1 MADNLFAAINDDHP
15 LALELASLRAA
26 VARYQHEAHATS
38 LKLQRHSLEASQAV
52 DHARALERQNT
63 RLKEEIAVLRD
74 NPDSTPAET
83 AFQVPELSLALRR
96 LSDKLTAIENTLLE
110 RTKEVVDVRSEL
122 ASAQHEV
129 EAARALAAEARAR
142 EEEGLARERELE
154 RKVRTIEE
162 ERRMSDLVVQEYAAL
177 VRKLEGRP
185 KAPSTPTS
193 PSSMDLQRSSSGSAT
208 TLAESLA
215 EGKLGLRRLLE
226 EFNGRNERIQSD
238 VAKLH
243 GDNGLLYKE
252 LEVARQSADHDRE
265 ELAKALHELDKYRAD
280 DNTAAKMVSRYMKF
294 SQSST
299 DTLQKAIDTLK
310 LRHAST
316 LATLNAEISQL
327 QRALS
332 HERSESERVRTALDD
347 LTEDIAREAY
357 GRRRE
362 VSLRLAF
369 LGREENLA
377 ENLRRWVRKAREFL
391 DRSGS
396 LEDGSISLNPMVLRD
411 AYAKATADAEAL
423 LDTLNGQPSGDDA
436 SAGSIAR
443 LVLAQDTVSTLTHEL
458 QEETIRRLK
467 TERKLARWETK
478 DHPRDKDELQD
489 YHPVLHP
496 FPHRINGHQEE
507 RHLLDASVGTS
518 AGPSPPPPGPEN
530 VQDSAPSTGVH
541 IVEVITVPP
550 VVSSVVPP
558 ESASIPDIPSQP
570 SASIPRS
577 ASLPLGGL
585 SPVDLE
591 VHDGTAVTSASAT
604 EASDMAPLPVPAAL
618 EPNNMTSAPSAS
630 SAVSPAIPFPGSP
643 HEASAAIAA
652 VPQDSSRLSRPHPPP
667 PLPLEATGLQLSS
680 LSPTSPN
687 GPQANE
693 PQGTSLL
700 AALTRVQDR
709 YDDVQRGFRDC
720 HLALK
725 ELRKSLADLP
735 SSSPSSS
742 LDMPSVLRKA
752 VERLADF
759 NEDARVELEIR
770 IADEERIASGYEA
783 LLSIPGA
790 MLHSDD
796 AEKMDEAQMVK
807 EVRAFVDGSDP
818 AVAKATHQFAQ
829 KLDDLEHDIASI
841 KRTLHELS
849 LSSTADSL
857 SPSAAAKTTASPSWS
872 AWTPSFLNPPT
883 RSTSPAPATF
893 GSVMTSPRL
902 RHASSF
908 SHPREHS
915 DESADP
921 LASLGLRIVVPV
933 RSPGLSPSPSG
944 GPRAGP
950 RQRTTSGM
958 FMLGLGMRST
968 SFSPGVGRQGLHK
981 VPSRSTLASSSATR
995 LASTL
1000 NPSSSNPQKAEGSKD
1015 NGEEEAEA
1023 GGDAGNSSDIE

>member
-1 MADNLFAAINDDHP
+1 MADNLSASINEDHP

-26 VARYQHEAHATS
+26 VARYQHETHATS
-38 LKLQRHSLEASQAV
+38 LKLQRHSLEASQAL
-52 DHARALERQNT
+52 DHARALERENT

-74 NPDSTPAET
+74 NPDSTPTET
-83 AFQVPELSLALRR
+83 AFQLPELTLALRR
-96 LSDKLTAIENTLLE
+96 LSDKLTAVENTLLE
-110 RTKEVVDVRSEL
+110 RTKEAVDARSEL

-142 EEEGLARERELE
+142 EEEGLARERQLE
-154 RKVRTIEE
+154 RKVRATEE
-162 ERRMSDLVVQEYAAL
+162 EQRMSDLVVQEYAAL

-193 PSSMDLQRSSSGSAT
+193 VSSMDIQRSSSGSAT
-208 TLAESLA
+208 TLADSLV
-215 EGKLGLRRLLE
+215 EGKLGLQKLLE
-226 EFNGRNERIQSD
+226 EFNGRNERLQSD
-238 VAKLH
+238 MDKLH

-252 LEVARQSADHDRE
+252 LEVARRTADHDRD
-265 ELAKALHELDKYRAD
+265 ELARALHELDKYRAD
-280 DNTAAKMVSRYMKF
+280 DNTATKMVSRYMKF

-299 DTLQKAIDTLK
+299 DTLQKAIETLK

-316 LATLNAEISQL
+316 LATLNAEITQL

-332 HERSESERVRTALDD
+332 HERDESERVRAALDD

-377 ENLRRWVRKAREFL
+377 EHLRRWVRKAKESL
-391 DRSGS
+391 DRSGGS
-396 LEDGSISLNPMVLRD
+396 EDGSISLNPMALRE
-411 AYAKATADAEAL
+411 AYSKATEDAEAL
-423 LDTLNGQPSGDDA
+423 LETLNGQPSGDDA
-436 SAGSIAR
+436 AAGSVAR

-458 QEETIRRLK
+458 QEETVRRLK
-467 TERKLARWETK
+467 TERKLARWETRE
-478 DHPRDKDELQD
+478 HPRDRDELQES
-489 YHPVLHP
+489 HPVLQP
-496 FPHRINGHQEE
+496 VPHRVNGPQED
-507 RHLLDASVGTS
+507 RLLLDASVGTS
-518 AGPSPPPPGPEN
+518 AGPSPSPSVLETAQNP
-530 VQDSAPSTGVH
+530 APSPGVH
-541 IVEVITVPP
+541 IIEVVTVPS
-550 VVSSVVPP
+550 VISSVVPP
-558 ESASIPDIPSQP
+558 ESATIPDIPTQTSSSMAP
-570 SASIPRS
+570 SIPRS
-577 ASLPLGGL
+577 ASPLDRL
-585 SPVDLE
+585 DSVDLQ
-591 VHDGTAVTSASAT
+591 VSDGTENSLGATPASAMGPEDST
-604 EASDMAPLPVPAAL
+604 PLSVPPALPSDSRHKPPAA
-618 EPNNMTSAPSAS
+618 A
-630 SAVSPAIPFPGSP
+630 
-643 HEASAAIAA
+643 AA
-652 VPQDSSRLSRPHPPP
+652 VLQDSSRTSRSQPPP
-667 PLPLEATGLQLSS
+667 PLPLEATGLVLSS

-687 GPQANE
+687 GTFAHYSQE
-693 PQGTSLL
+693 VSLL
-700 AALTRVQDR
+700 AALARVKDR

-725 ELRKSLADLP
+725 ELKKSLADLP
-735 SSSPSSS
+735 SSSANPASE
-742 LDMPSVLRKA
+742 MPSVLRKA
-752 VERLADF
+752 VDRLADF

-796 AEKMDEAQMVK
+796 AEKIDEAQMAK

-818 AVAKATHQFAQ
+818 AVAKATHQFEQ

-849 LSSTADSL
+849 LSSTEDGL
-857 SPSAAAKTTASPSWS
+857 SPSAAAKTTTSPSWS

-902 RHASSF
+902 RHSSSF
-908 SHPREHS
+908 SHPRERS

-933 RSPGLSPSPSG
+933 RSPALTPSPSG

-968 SFSPGVGRQGLHK
+968 SFGPGMGRQGLQK
-981 VPSRSTLASSSATR
+981 MPSKSSLAGTSTAR

-1000 NPSSSNPQKAEGSKD
+1000 KSSSQQKVEETKD
-1015 NGEEEAEA
+1015 GNDSEADASE
-1023 GGDAGNSSDIE
+1023 DAGNSSDIDIE